1 MVVNRSSAQRT
12 ILDRFSNKRTIYSS
26 LVDAVSFFSLDFC
39 VGAGPTGW
47 PGVLADSRAAAAI
60 SAAVSAAAVAAAPLD
75 VFFLQ
80 LLLLFLLRLLLL
92 ISPVLAC
99 LLLLLLVLT
108 GISLLIWPLDSLL
121 LLWSLLLLLRF
132 AAATAGCCNPTAPTA
147 GCGRFGSGGSREWRP
162 LRTRFQQPPA
172 GGLAHPLRTAV
183 AGKARHIVRFN
194 RLFACV
200 EAHWLKLHRTWLRL
214 HSVWLS
220 LRRFICT
227 TYSLRALPAATPS
240 GHGGILLSL

>member
-1 MVVNRSSAQRT
+1 M
-12 ILDRFSNKRTIYSS
+12 
-26 LVDAVSFFSLDFC
+26 
-39 VGAGPTGW
+39 GAGPTGW

-60 SAAVSAAAVAAAPLD
+60 SAAVSAAAAAAAPLD

-132 AAATAGCCNPTAPTA
+132 AAADAGCCNPTAPTA

-162 LRTRFQQPPA
+162 LRARFQQPPA

-220 LRRFICT
+220 LRRIYLRNVFVACPSRCHTVWKRWDIAVAVIRARVLLYRSSCT
-227 TYSLRALPAATPS
+227 STTAEWRLKRFLF
-240 GHGGILLSL
+240 